1 MAWSIGKK
9 LSPILEIYFVFKIF
23 TIFSEAQIGTI
34 FGAITVAS
42 GIVGVL
48 TGAVAS
54 NNILK
59 PREGPSADATVC
71 GLSMIISAVF
81 VYLALVF
88 LEVNIHTI
96 KHYHS
101 SLITLFLFLFFLER
115 HVAQLDIYFY
125 GNRFPMLLLG
135 AYFRNH
141 PQCDSTNETSNR
153 SSIPVDSIPFIW

>member
-23 TIFSEAQIGTI
+23 TPSEAQIGTI

-81 VYLALVF
+81 VYLALAF
-88 LEVNIHTI
+88 LEVNIHTF
-96 KHYHS
+96 HS
-101 SLITLFLFLFFLER
+101 NFSLDNNYISFSFFFRTTCCSVGYLFLWESLSYAVAGCLF
-115 HVAQLDIYFY
+115 
-125 GNRFPMLLLG
+125 PKSPSM
-135 AYFRNH
+135 
-141 PQCDSTNETSNR
+141 
-153 SSIPVDSIPFIW
+153 

>member
-23 TIFSEAQIGTI
+23 TPSEAQIGTI

-81 VYLALVF
+81 VYLALAF

-101 SLITLFLFLFFLER
+101 SLITLFLFLFFFVRTTCCSVGYLFLWESLSYA
-115 HVAQLDIYFY
+115 VAGCL
-125 GNRFPMLLLG
+125 FPKSPSM
-135 AYFRNH
+135 
-141 PQCDSTNETSNR
+141 
-153 SSIPVDSIPFIW
+153 